1 MSDVPFKRPSIR
13 KARPVKSPP
22 KGPVYSHD
30 NVQAI
35 IMRKLASK
43 KLPKEITRWTGLREP
58 PKPREPQIPI
68 YVNKIA
74 TRASSPKK
82 GTRVQTPIVMG
93 PRPIQYVNF
102 GPHEKTK
109 AHVPFTAEFLHGPSE
124 NVQIAKLFESPPK
137 MTPNPLF
144 EIKPRKTQKKRPEI
158 QVINVP
164 VVAQTVRLP
173 KGVTQGTSPTHRI
186 RIRGKLPSGYRKDE
200 LVRIIKNNFGLPA
213 SSNMTVKEL
222 TALLGGST
230 SKKVPFVP
238 YSKRTVKE
246 LDAYIKKV
254 GVSVPKGALKAE
266 KVQAI
271 QDKLEMNVLAFFEKP
286 QGSNFRSRVTMRDVF
301 GSLSNKGWTK
311 NNINRNAIQRLFMNR
326 YM

>member
-1 MSDVPFKRPSIR
+1 M
-13 KARPVKSPP
+13 
-22 KGPVYSHD
+22 
-30 NVQAI
+30 

-43 KLPKEITRWTGLREP
+43 KLPKEITRYTGLREP
-58 PKPREPQIPI
+58 PKPREPKIPI
-68 YVNKIA
+68 YVNQIA

-82 GTRVQTPIVMG
+82 GTRIQTPIVMG

-109 AHVPFTAEFLHGPSE
+109 AHVPFTAELLHGPSE

-164 VVAQTVRLP
+164 VVALP

-186 RIRGKLPSGYRKDE
+186 RIKGKLPSGYRKDE
-200 LVRIIKNNFGLPA
+200 LVQILKNEFGLQA
-213 SSNMTVKEL
+213 SSKMTVKEL

-246 LDAYIKKV
+246 LDAYMKKV

-271 QDKLEMNVLAFFEKP
+271 QDKLNMNVLAFFEKP
-286 QGSNFRSRVTMRDVF
+286 QGSNFRSQVTMRDVF
-301 GSLSNKGWTK
+301 GSLSNKGWSK